1 MKLAAKIFTALAIAF
16 AISYVVASDY
26 ETEVSAAKGK
36 IDVLN
41 VGTCYGTS
49 SSVFGEV
56 DCNDNVDD
64 DDQYSLDDHAGT
76 GSKSGIRD
84 LKETARPFATYAVD
98 PKTSAEEP
106 RGILKDSDL
115 LMVSINDPG
124 RDKRTPVLLQAG
136 VGTLAQF
143 PDYAGVPVNCYADT
157 NGGGYSVTG
166 RAGGAPDGLDTEI
179 CTVYDLINEAHFP
192 SAKKEGNELLDV
204 GRTQH
209 FITRGESDTNSEV
222 EFDSSRASG
231 NVITVNIPDTA
242 TEEDFFPLHREFNED
257 GTTLSSNT
265 VIEVYGYVVSEDNT
279 GAIRGCTRI
288 DDADS
293 ITITGITPVTGT
305 SGAQSKSPICDLS
318 PFIVFDE
325 DIGSGRKMN
334 EGAAGHV
341 APWITFGVSL
351 ADGDEILI
359 RYVYY
364 RTSEREDLIGGK
376 TSTNSDGESTYTRYG
391 TAADAPAIETPV
403 FTTDEQGTTPDA
415 LIVESVGD
423 GVTRTQHLHLK
434 ETSRFSGTYEG
445 YLRLTDANGNAVT
458 AGNVTSGNWGR
469 ETGNAA
475 GSDQDN
481 AAVLGVQGGPVTI
494 RYRDS
499 DGNVQTSRIL
509 IDTQPPLILVDTPAY
524 KTNFD
529 DERIR
534 IAGTFSDADSGLRDD
549 SFRLYVDN
557 NDDRGENGETGDPV
571 LKLNVDGSIGP
582 SGTGDTS
589 AGYVVP
595 KDGANAVVQLT
606 EDYAGYDDDDE
617 TESNGLFG
625 VLDPDW
631 LFRALEI
638 QPLNTEGEPTG
649 TADTVKLVDPDSYSD
664 QDKEA
669 TFDDVARLN
678 IETNGRELNN
688 QIDFQG
694 MVLDIAGN
702 VGFSDSDA
710 TGPTFIHDYGTKQS
724 DRKPGRYNVLGWYS
738 RHIISIDQQ
747 DPRLW
752 RSVTGFYGED
762 DDDKPVANGR
772 GVMLLFDGAIDSDSV
787 STSTFKVQLDA
798 VAGADPADAVVSD
811 VSVVGDSVYLLLA
824 EVLAPDAT
832 PKVSLNIGRV
842 VRDPAGNALSSNDS
856 LDGADGDRDI
866 ESNDGIPP
874 TLTLALSDGSATGTG
889 DEGPTKLTKESI
901 IVRITSNEDLQGAP
915 DVSFLCKGFTW
926 VDTMGN
932 TVATDDV
939 THDADDFVSNRRG
952 KRQPTASGSFEPNTE
967 IGTCGDAD
975 STRLVA
981 DSIGT
986 YSRPGNTW
994 EYQWRNPS
1002 EESTTNSHLPDG
1014 DVTVVVFGRDQSPWS
1029 DENEEN
1035 GTINSHNWGATT
1047 AVFELDS
1054 VLGAPTNSQFGSVQ
1068 PVEDSDVFESRPFV
1082 LLTFKDAS
1090 TVSIDSF
1097 KIDGTAQEIS
1107 SLGNNRFLYWPESLS
1122 FGKHK
1127 VEVEAA
1133 DAAANTEDFSYEF
1146 TVKQR
1151 SAFIVE
1157 LLAGWN
1163 AVSVPAMPVN
1173 PAIDSVFTIT
1183 QVDQVVGWDSNT
1195 PDAPWRI
1202 ATKVDGVWTTNS
1214 EFAPL
1219 HTIEAGK
1226 GYWVHAGGFVDQAVM
1241 LSGVPD
1247 REDAASAPGGPVGIS
1262 TIKGWNFVGV
1272 VDTDGDQTQDGDF
1285 GEKLMDS
1292 QNAEVTAGNYLR
1304 TFKQAYTWDPI
1315 KSQFNV
1321 IESGD
1326 AMEIGDGVWVY
1337 YADGF
1342 SLAP

>member
-1 MKLAAKIFTALAIAF
+1 MKLAAKIFTALAIAL
-16 AISYVVASDY
+16 AISYAVASDY
-26 ETEVSAAKGK
+26 ETEVSAAAGK

-41 VGTCYGTS
+41 VGTCYGTDS
-49 SSVFGEV
+49 AVFGEA
-56 DCNDNVDD
+56 DCNDNVNDD
-64 DDQYSLDDHAGT
+64 DEYSLDDNPGT
-76 GSKSGIRD
+76 GSKSGIRN

-115 LMVSINDPG
+115 IKISIFDEG

-136 VGTLAQF
+136 GAQF
-143 PDYAGVPVNCYADT
+143 DARTAEVDCYADGT
-157 NGGGYSVTG
+157 NVYAVTP
-166 RAGGAPDGLDTEI
+166 RGAAQDGLDREI
-179 CTVYDLINEAHFP
+179 CTVYDLINTEHFS
-192 SAKKEGNELLDV
+192 SAKKDGDELLKHDRAQFFYDRAV
-204 GRTQH
+204 SG
-209 FITRGESDTNSEV
+209 SDIATSKV
-222 EFDSSRASG
+222 EFTGSSSARRY
-231 NVITVNIPDTA
+231 VTVNVPDGAPDGEDYLPLHFELVERTKLSDDTVIGFYGYIIGAADATPLHGCTPITA
-242 TEEDFFPLHREFNED
+242 TEAGNIRTGIDPVGG
-257 GTTLSSNT
+257 GTETLSSK
-265 VIEVYGYVVSEDNT
+265 
-279 GAIRGCTRI
+279 A
-288 DDADS
+288 
-293 ITITGITPVTGT
+293 
-305 SGAQSKSPICDLS
+305 PICNLER
-318 PFIVFDE
+318 FIRFDE
-325 DIGSGRKMN
+325 DIGSGRR
-334 EGAAGHV
+334 EGEPGLTGTQHV
-341 APWITFGVSL
+341 APWISFGTSL
-351 ADGDEILI
+351 RTGESVLI
-359 RYVYY
+359 RYIYY
-364 RTSEREDLIGGK
+364 RTSEREDLVGGVK
-376 TSTNSDGESTYTRYG
+376 SNEYEAHG
-391 TAADAPAIETPV
+391 TDTALAVEKRPV
-403 FTTDEQGTTPDA
+403 FTTDEQGATPDA
-415 LIVESVGD
+415 LVVEAVGD
-423 GVTRTQHLHLK
+423 GVARTQHLHLT
-434 ETSRFSGTYEG
+434 ETARFSGRYEG
-445 YLRLTDANGNAVT
+445 YLRLTDANGDTVT
-458 AGNVTSGNWGR
+458 TSGVDSDNWGR
-469 ETGNAA
+469 ATKNAGA
-475 GSDQDN
+475 STEDG

-494 RYRDS
+494 RYRDAE
-499 DGNVQTSRIL
+499 GNVQTSRIL

-534 IAGTFSDADSGLRDD
+534 IAGSFSDADSGLRDD

-557 NDDRGENGETGDPV
+557 TDDRDEDGEDAGTPV
-571 LKLNVDGSIGP
+571 LKLRVDGSV
-582 SGTGDTS
+582 DTETS
-589 AGYVVP
+589 DTAAGYVVP
-595 KDGANAVVQLT
+595 KDGANSVVQLT
-606 EDYAGYDDDDE
+606 EDYSGYDGPDDATDDPAD
-617 TESNGLFG
+617 GLFG
-625 VLDPDW
+625 VLDPNW
-631 LFRALEI
+631 IFKSLEKVE
-638 QPLNTEGEPTG
+638 EGVRTDELL
-649 TADTVKLVDPDSYSD
+649 KLVDPDSYAD

-710 TGPTFIHDYGTKQS
+710 AGPTFIHDYGTKQT
-724 DRKPGRYNVLGWYS
+724 DREPGRYNVLGWYA

-762 DDDKPVANGR
+762 DDDAPIANGR
-772 GVMLLFDGAIDSDSV
+772 GVMLLFDGAIDDDSI

-798 VAGADPADAVVSD
+798 VTGADPADAVVSD
-811 VSVVGDSVYLLLA
+811 VSVVGDTIYLLLA
-824 EVLAPDAT
+824 QALAPDAT
-832 PKVSLNIGRV
+832 PKVSLNIGRT

-856 LDGADGDRDI
+856 LDGADGDREI

-874 TLTLALSDGSATGTG
+874 TLTVALTDGSATGTDG
-889 DEGPTKLTKESI
+889 EGPTKLTKESI
-901 IVRITSNEDLQGAP
+901 IVRITSDEDLQGAP
-915 DVSFLCKGFTW
+915 YVTFLCEGFTW

-932 TVATDDV
+932 AIASDDV
-939 THDADDFVSNRRG
+939 THGVDDFVSNRRG
-952 KRQPTASGSFEPNTE
+952 KTSTASATGFQPATDVTGDCDTE
-967 IGTCGDAD
+967 DA
-975 STRLVA
+975 RLRPGA
-981 DSIGT
+981 TGT

-994 EYQWRNPS
+994 EYQWRNPLAR
-1002 EESTTNSHLPDG
+1002 EVSHVPDG
-1014 DVTVVVFGRDQSPWS
+1014 DVTVVVYGRDQSPWS
-1029 DENEEN
+1029 DKNEED
-1035 GTINSHNWGATT
+1035 GSDAPINSYNWGAAT
-1047 AVFELDS
+1047 AEFELDS

-1090 TVSIDSF
+1090 TVGIDSF
-1097 KIDGTAQEIS
+1097 KVDGTAQEIS

-1133 DAAANTEDFSYEF
+1133 DAAANTENFSYEF

-1202 ATKVDGVWTTNS
+1202 ATKVDGVWTTNA